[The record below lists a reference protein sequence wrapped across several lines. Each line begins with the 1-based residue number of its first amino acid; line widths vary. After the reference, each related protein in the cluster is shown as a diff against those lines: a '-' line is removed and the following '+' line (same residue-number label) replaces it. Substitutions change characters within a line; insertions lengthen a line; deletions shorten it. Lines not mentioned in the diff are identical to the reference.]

1 MGFFT
6 SQKLETLRDLFV
18 SQLQDLYDAEHRL
31 TDALPKMADAA
42 HARTLKSA
50 FESHLRE
57 TQTHI
62 TRLEQVFTLV
72 AEEPKRETCEA
83 IKGLIAE
90 GDEVVGAEGDRAVI
104 DAALI
109 AAAQRVEHY
118 EMAGYGVVRTLA
130 TQLGQREAADLLQQT
145 LNEEGNADKKLT
157 EIAEAF
163 ANEAAARA

>member
-109 AAAQRVEHY
+109 AAAQRVESSHHQY
-118 EMAGYGVVRTLA
+118 SSLSRRISRKLARVASSTRTNSSTA
-130 TQLGQREAADLLQQT
+130 TAVP
-145 LNEEGNADKKLT
+145 
-157 EIAEAF
+157 
-163 ANEAAARA
+163 